1 MPVNL
6 KSTIQA
12 NYIAERKIPGGAC
25 TGTYYSVNNLQKA
38 WQNTYS
44 YLNLSIIDK
53 SKYSSQMKE
62 TFGEYIR
69 NLRVLNNLTLTQLA
83 AKLDMDSANLSKIE
97 NGKREFDF
105 KRLDKLSQTFQLDIK
120 ALTEEYLS
128 EKFAKTIIET
138 KTNSKVFQL
147 AEQKVEYFY
156 QKNSKQGSIKF

>member
-1 MPVNL
+1 
-6 KSTIQA
+6 
-12 NYIAERKIPGGAC
+12 
-25 TGTYYSVNNLQKA
+25 
-38 WQNTYS
+38 
-44 YLNLSIIDK
+44 
-53 SKYSSQMKE
+53 MKE